1 MAKKKKQKQQ
11 KQHNKPRDFV
21 AKHMVAFC
29 HSTVEEDRKKKSKRG
44 QSRKEKHKGK
54 IYGD

>member
-1 MAKKKKQKQQ
+1 MAKKKKKQV
-11 KQHNKPRDFV
+11 NKPRDFV
-21 AKHMVAFC
+21 AKHMNTFC
-29 HSTVEEDRKKKSKRG
+29 HSTVEEDRKKKEKRG